1 MYTKITLSG
10 EVASGKSTVG
20 KLLAEHLGYEF
31 ISIGNKTRERAE
43 KEGLTIVEFQQK
55 CRENPMLDQELDDE
69 FSTYCNNSKNL
80 VIDYRMGFHF
90 IKDAFHIFM
99 KISEKEAMER
109 MITAQRANET
119 YLTVHERNISFKS
132 QFENVYGIDYT
143 NESNYDLIVS
153 ANHPTTAEETMEYI
167 FNNLKQFKNGQEE

>member
-20 KLLAEHLGYEF
+20 KLLAEQLGYEF

-55 CRENPMLDQELDDE
+55 CRENPILDQELDDE
-69 FSTYCNNSKNL
+69 FSAYCNSGENL

-90 IKDAFHIFM
+90 VKDAFHIFL
-99 KISEKEAMER
+99 KICEEDAIKR
-109 MITAQRANET
+109 MIKAQRANET
-119 YLTVHERNISFKS
+119 YLTVKERNISFKS
-132 QFENVYGIDYT
+132 QFENTYGIDYT
-143 NESNYDLIVS
+143 EESHYDLIVKADHS
-153 ANHPTTAEETMEYI
+153 ETAEKTVKHI
-167 FNNLKQFKNGQEE
+167 LNNLKQF